1 LPRIRAEAL
10 LHQGL
15 ELFVAAQAWLQGIR
29 FGIGVA
35 AAARVAVVLAQRGC
49 TAPLCSGAQP
59 LAYALSPT
67 YKAEGSGAALARFA
81 NARKAFAPSVQSTNR
96 PVLWCEM
103 DNNIG
108 LWTTISLHRQ
118 QHRSTDNNI
127 ASWTTILGYGQHGQQ
142 GSPVKD
148 LALAY
153 MAPVVIGGHAGN
165 ARRLPLVRIAAAA
178 HLIAGT

>member
-1 LPRIRAEAL
+1 MESPAEAYDMRTRLRITKPQAILVPQKRRAATKDDSRLQGPARAACRHIGIRSRSPAALARDIKVLPRIRAEAL

-81 NARKAFAPSVQSTNR
+81 NARKALAPSVQSTN
-96 PVLWCEM
+96 
-103 DNNIG
+103 
-108 LWTTISLHRQ
+108 
-118 QHRSTDNNI
+118 
-127 ASWTTILGYGQHGQQ
+127 
-142 GSPVKD
+142 
-148 LALAY
+148 
-153 MAPVVIGGHAGN
+153 
-165 ARRLPLVRIAAAA
+165 
-178 HLIAGT
+178 